1 MPILLTQASAA
12 MLADF
17 LEKEFLKR
25 RGQDPYFDLV
35 IWAKEIGIPYNTLRA
50 MMQNRSKDPRI
61 NRRNLALLLQYFG
74 PPLLEAIGTPLPEKP
89 SNPMY
94 SPPVATGLSVAEKRD
109 QTYGVKKEG
118 K

>member
-1 MPILLTQASAA
+1 MPILLTRSSAA
-12 MLADF
+12 MLANF

-35 IWAKEIGIPYNTLRA
+35 TWAKEIGIPYNTLRA

-61 NRRNLALLLQYFG
+61 NRRNLALLLKYFG
-74 PPLLEAIGTPLPEKP
+74 PPLLEAIGTPLPERP
-89 SNPMY
+89 TNPLY
-94 SPPVATGLSVAEKRD
+94 SPLMATGLSVAEKRD
-109 QTYGVKKEG
+109 QSYGSKKEG